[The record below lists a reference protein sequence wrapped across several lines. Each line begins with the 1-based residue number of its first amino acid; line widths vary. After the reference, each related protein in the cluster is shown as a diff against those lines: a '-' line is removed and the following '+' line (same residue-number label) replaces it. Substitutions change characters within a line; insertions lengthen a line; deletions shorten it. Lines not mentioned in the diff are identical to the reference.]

1 MVFNR
6 LLEYQES
13 RLRMVPEILNIK
25 VRIIREM
32 KVGCSKKRKL
42 VFPSVI
48 KSVRERI
55 ISGYIWLM
63 PDINKIIRE
72 IPISLPQKGLANNMI
87 LLVLDVL
94 FTKLH

>member
-1 MVFNR
+1 
-6 LLEYQES
+6 
-13 RLRMVPEILNIK
+13 
-25 VRIIREM
+25 
-32 KVGCSKKRKL
+32 
-42 VFPSVI
+42 
-48 KSVRERI
+48 
-55 ISGYIWLM
+55 M